1 MDEKPELIYVGDPM
15 CSWCWG
21 VAPTVEQVA
30 KRRDIRFR
38 LVVGGLRV
46 GDRVIQLDDEVRRS
60 MSEGWIKV
68 QQRSGQP
75 FNPEFLQR
83 ERWEFNTELPAI
95 AITTMRWYAPL
106 HALAFFTHLQGSF
119 FRDGVDIT
127 DHSVYPALIDGFPVD
142 QGTFMRELVSESGRE
157 RALADFAERRALGVG
172 VLPTVLVRIEDAVH
186 EIRTGYFDR
195 GDLDDPLVYWVEGR
209 QPLSASV
216 GVCSPDGST
225 C

>member
-21 VAPTVEQVA
+21 VAPTIEHVA
-30 KRRDIRFR
+30 KRTDIRFR
-38 LVVGGLRV
+38 LVVGGMRV

-68 QQRSGQP
+68 EQRSGQP

-95 AITTMRWYAPL
+95 AITTMRSLAPG
-106 HALAFFTHLQGSF
+106 HALAFFMHLQGSF

-127 DHSVYPALIDGFPVD
+127 DRSVYPALIDGFAVD
-142 QGTFMRELVSESGRE
+142 REAFMGELVSDAGRE
-157 RALADFAERRALGVG
+157 RALVDFAERRELGVD
-172 VLPTVLVRIEDAVH
+172 VLPTVLVGIEGAVQ
-186 EIRTGYFDR
+186 EIGTGYFDR

-216 GVCSPDGST
+216 GVCSPDGSE